1 MDNNIN
7 FTAKLDLSNIKHNKR
22 VWNSVG
28 RIFEEKT
35 RKIPYEFEL
44 NDNNGAIDI
53 YAISQS
59 KSREFEHGCELS
71 KEGTE
76 NLLNRSPNR
85 IAGKLIKLLNIFKN
99 DDKTTNTILE
109 CLEKLEKN
117 DKYGNLTK
125 DTKDT
130 ISIYDRVYWAIL
142 DKAKADIS
150 DSTMNDL
157 VFKDA
162 KFV

>member
-1 MDNNIN
+1 M
-7 FTAKLDLSNIKHNKR
+7 SNEKQNKR

-35 RKIPYEFEL
+35 RKIPYEFKL
-44 NDNNGAIDI
+44 YDNNGAIDI
-53 YAISQS
+53 YATAHS
-59 KSREFEHGCELS
+59 KYQEIEHECMLS

-76 NLLNRSPNR
+76 KLLNRSPNR

-99 DDKTTNTILE
+99 NDKTTNTILE
-109 CLEKLEKN
+109 CLEKLEKQ

-125 DTKDT
+125 DTKDK

-162 KFV
+162 KIV